1 MTAPLE
7 AWDERIRALFG
18 LSLLGHPARLRDGL
32 TAACK
37 DLGID
42 DDAALLTRVDR
53 GDHEAKS
60 ALARALTIG
69 ETYFFREPNH
79 FALLRESL
87 LPRALQRTAG
97 PVVLVSAACS
107 SGEEAYSMAI
117 VAREVL
123 GAGASGNVRVVG
135 VDVNERSLTA
145 ARRGVYR
152 AWSLRGVGNDVRSR
166 WFDHAVDTEEWSI
179 KPEARSLTAFERK
192 NLVDATDAL
201 APASVDVIFC
211 RNVLIYLDDTSVIRV
226 LEQLSRALRPGGAL
240 IVSSAEAGL
249 FAQAGLGTHEVEGTW
264 VHTHADALTPGGAEL
279 AAAGR
284 STPAPRSVASS
295 VTPVPRRGERRA
307 RRAPAPRAAASS
319 ASSASSD
326 SSTPPAASSSA
337 PPGASST
344 SASTSFDDATRCLE
358 EGWAVLASDPESAGE
373 QARRAILL
381 DRTLAA
387 AHVLAASAALAR
399 SDARSARR
407 SLRHAQRYLATTP
420 SRDVVRGGGGAT
432 AAEMVS
438 YCARLERALEEQG
451 R

>member
-37 DLGID
+37 DLGIV

-87 LPRALQRTAG
+87 LPAALKRAAG
-97 PVVLVSAACS
+97 PVVLLSAACS

-123 GAGASGNVRVVG
+123 GAGASGSVRVVG

-152 AWSLRGVGNDVRSR
+152 AWSLRGVANDVRSR
-166 WFDHAVDTEEWSI
+166 WFDHAEDSEEWSI
-179 KPEARSLTAFERK
+179 KPEARSLAAFERR
-192 NLVDATDAL
+192 NLVDAMDTL

-226 LEQLSRALRPGGAL
+226 LQQLSQALRPGGAL
-240 IVSSAEAGL
+240 IVSSAEAAL

-264 VHTHADALTPGGAEL
+264 VHTHADTVTPGGAAV

-284 STPAPRSVASS
+284 SQAATRSVTPS
-295 VTPVPRRGERRA
+295 VTPVPRRAERRA
-307 RRAPAPRAAASS
+307 RRASAPPPAPSSS
-319 ASSASSD
+319 A
-326 SSTPPAASSSA
+326 PPAASSSGSA
-337 PPGASST
+337 T
-344 SASTSFDDATRCLE
+344 SLDDATRCLD
-358 EGWAVLASDPESAGE
+358 EGWAILASDPESAGE

-407 SLRHAQRYLATTP
+407 SLRHAKRYLATTP
-420 SRDVVRGGGGAT
+420 SRDIVRGAGGAT